1 MIIYLFWR
9 QRCPYYICKC
19 EAAVTICGGYT
30 TSRLLSDFPIRG
42 PNTLPD
48 LASEQIDDNSTVKRF
63 QLMDDNSMTNC
74 LTQVLTI
81 RYQQFD
87 VIGQKR
93 QFRRQFDVK
102 GATVKRPRSSSVGR
116 KKDDKSQGKKQLS
129 TRYCVYNIVEAE
141 EKVLSF
147 YSKERN

>member
-1 MIIYLFWR
+1 MDGNVKKEI
-9 QRCPYYICKC
+9 K
-19 EAAVTICGGYT
+19 
-30 TSRLLSDFPIRG
+30 
-42 PNTLPD
+42 
-48 LASEQIDDNSTVKRF
+48 EQIDDNSTVKRF

-116 KKDDKSQGKKQLS
+116 KKGRQIP
-129 TRYCVYNIVEAE
+129 REEATI
-141 EKVLSF
+141 
-147 YSKERN
+147 SKY